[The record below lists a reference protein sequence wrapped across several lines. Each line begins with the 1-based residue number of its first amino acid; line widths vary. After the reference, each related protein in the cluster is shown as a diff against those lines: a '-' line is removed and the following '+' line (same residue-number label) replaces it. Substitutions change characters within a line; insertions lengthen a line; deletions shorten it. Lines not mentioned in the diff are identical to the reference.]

1 MNYTDTVITDGF
13 DRRPVPQSE
22 TVSGVGLALITL
34 GIGMTLP
41 VFWLGADVTHKVGFV
56 QASLMFF
63 GVCALLG
70 LLCVGT
76 ALVGVRSRL
85 STYMVLQFSFGRHG
99 AKAINLVM
107 AVTLLGFY
115 AATADIFGRTV
126 ASALHS
132 AWGLESPPWLHTL
145 WGSVL
150 MTLMAIYG
158 LRGLDRL
165 SSAAV
170 PLMAAFMLFALYLGW
185 DKAAAGQ
192 IVGFSGSGDS
202 LQLAIASTIGLVIL
216 TPVLMPDFTR
226 YARSQKDALI
236 TILGMALGFPLVL
249 MVGGVLSIV
258 TGQSEIMRVMASLGV
273 LVPAL
278 LVLVFSTWIT
288 NTANLY
294 SATLTLA
301 TVSRTRSWKL
311 TLGASLLATGLALGG
326 FMSHFLDFVITL
338 GLVIPPLM
346 SIYVVDFFVLK
357 RQRYALENLARAPAF
372 GWPAL
377 LSWALASAV
386 AWLTSFEG
394 WTLTSQP
401 TLDSLLVALLGYL
414 ALSHLAPYL
423 SRAPGQPHNRLP

>member
-1 MNYTDTVITDGF
+1 MSSNDEVILDGY

-41 VFWLGADVTHKVGFV
+41 VFWLGSDVTQKVGFSSALLV
-56 QASLMFF
+56 FI
-63 GVCALLG
+63 GVCGLLG
-70 LLCVGT
+70 VLCALT

-99 AKAINLVM
+99 ARLINLIM

-115 AATADIFGRTV
+115 AATADIFGSTV
-126 ASALHS
+126 ASALQS
-132 AWGLESPPWLHTL
+132 AWNLDTPAWLHCI

-165 SSAAV
+165 SVWSV
-170 PLMAAFMLFALYLGW
+170 PLMAAFMLFALYLGLQRS
-185 DKAAAGQ
+185 APGQLAGFA
-192 IVGFSGSGDS
+192 GTGDS
-202 LQLAIASTIGLVIL
+202 LSLVIASTIGMVIL

-226 YARSQKDALI
+226 YARTQKDALI
-236 TILGMALGFPLVL
+236 AILGMALGFPFVL
-249 MVGGVLSIV
+249 GVGGVLSII
-258 TGQSEIMRVMASLGV
+258 TGQAEIMQVMAVLGV
-273 LVPAL
+273 LLPAL
-278 LVLVFSTWIT
+278 AVLMFSTWIT

-301 TVSRTRSWKL
+301 TVSRAANWKL
-311 TLGASLLATGLALGG
+311 TLAGSLVATVLAVGG
-326 FMSHFLDFVITL
+326 FMSHFLDFILTL
-338 GLVIPPLM
+338 SILIPPLA
-346 SIYVVDFFVLK
+346 SIYVADFFVVR
-357 RQRYALENLARAPAF
+357 RQHYDIAELARSRSY

-377 LSWALASAV
+377 FSWALASGV
-386 AWLTSFEG
+386 AWMTSFEG

-401 TLDSLLVALLGYL
+401 TVDSLLVALAAYL
-414 ALSHLAPYL
+414 ALFRFSPVPLTAP
-423 SRAPGQPHNRLP
+423 SRPAP